1 MFKTLID
8 CESKS
13 YGLELLIQE
22 TAHMEDLGAS
32 NVKTFKVLERWFKKN
47 VKFSFYA
54 LNGNRL
60 DEINVKDFPLPQ
72 KLMKRFIKQNYPFFL
87 KENNGAVIL
96 CMTLI

>member
-32 NVKTFKVLERWFKKN
+32 NVKTL
-47 VKFSFYA
+47 
-54 LNGNRL
+54 
-60 DEINVKDFPLPQ
+60 
-72 KLMKRFIKQNYPFFL
+72 
-87 KENNGAVIL
+87 
-96 CMTLI
+96 